1 MSIDYFAFAKDT
13 TETFRRAV
21 TNSERQHTRSRG
33 RYCAMCERWFLSL
46 RTKDCPQCGADTVP
60 AATNPNGPEA
70 A

>member
-1 MSIDYFAFAKDT
+1 MDYFQFAKDT

-21 TNSERQHTRSRG
+21 TTSERQHRSRG
-33 RYCAMCERWFLSL
+33 RYCELCDKWFLSL

-60 AATNPNGPEA
+60 AATDPNAPEPA